1 MYPGTGNAAALQVAD
16 AAESPRKPRDVASIA
31 GAIDAAG
38 RARQS
43 LNALAEMAETIREK
57 LGGPQPH
64 AASTGEKDTTGSRAV
79 VDQLHAE
86 VRGMTDPLTRI
97 EFALRDIDQRIG

>member
-1 MYPGTGNAAALQVAD
+1 MYPGTGNATASQIAD
-16 AAESPRKPRDVASIA
+16 AAEKPRKPRDVASIA

-43 LNALAEMAETIREK
+43 LNTLAEMAEAVREK
-57 LGGPQPH
+57 LGGPQPRG
-64 AASTGEKDTTGSRAV
+64 AGESEKDPSAPRCV

-97 EFALRDIDQRIG
+97 EFALRDIDLRIG